1 MGGYVADQVLK
12 LMTQKRIHVVGAN
25 ILTLGLTFKESC
37 PDFLAL
43 TWRCWVI
50 VFPVDC
56 SLMSVRG
63 QSLHDG

>member
-1 MGGYVADQVLK
+1 
-12 LMTQKRIHVVGAN
+12 MTQKRTHVVGTN